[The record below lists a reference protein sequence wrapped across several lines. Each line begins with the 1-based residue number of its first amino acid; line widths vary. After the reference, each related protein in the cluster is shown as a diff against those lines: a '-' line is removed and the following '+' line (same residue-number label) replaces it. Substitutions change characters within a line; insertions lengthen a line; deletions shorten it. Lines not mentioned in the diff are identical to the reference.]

1 MLNQVIPPYEGNQ
14 PFLYACYCAED
25 EALAFP
31 ILARMYNEGFRLF
44 SALACRSDRHSKKGD
59 NDFRSVQRLNA
70 SSSVILFMSHNML
83 DRIRRSDPEVIT
95 AVKSASLRVVVQL
108 DGSEPSGDIYALSVP
123 DHIEYSHG
131 NDAPFWLYIYS
142 SDALEKC
149 RGPWPE
155 ESKRLRL
162 TESNFED
169 VSEEA
174 LSEEYFQLENILSGK
189 PTAPSQKQETYIN
202 NGGYIMPVPDEYVY
216 IPLDYTGDKQFDEV
230 FGLLNKEA
238 EQAHALASAPLK
250 TELPPP
256 AQPMEEPYPEPNW
269 DAVPKHPITEDLPSP
284 LPLQQDAPEIKADTI
299 VDLSEPVEQAKPES
313 EPAAQEPPPPV
324 EAEEESTAE
333 HETLTD
339 TPAPEPEPQSE
350 PQPIIAAKEPA
361 VLPEPEP
368 LPEPK
373 SEPTKPSSVPV
384 MVKTASR
391 RRVRT
396 SVTAVRRT
404 KVAASHMTLEPDS
417 AALIEAN
424 MRDRAYLQNYA
435 RRLVREAMAETVPL
449 LKAEALSAVQPT
461 EPEAPAETK
470 RKHSR
475 KPTAPVLPT
484 AAEPVN
490 TTIQP
495 EPSAKASVTEPAAE
509 DAVKGRKN
517 KHPHSK
523 GISDLFA
530 ALKAKRKEKDTTVEN
545 DSAVVSDPDIED
557 LLPEPKEDTPVLEAA
572 VSKFMRKS
580 AGK

>member
-59 NDFRSVQRLNA
+59 NDFRSIQRLNA

-155 ESKRLRL
+155 ESKRLRM

-169 VSEEA
+169 VSDEA
-174 LSEEYFQLENILSGK
+174 LSEEYFQLESIISGK
-189 PTAPSQKQETYIN
+189 PTTSTPNQNQERYVN

-238 EQAHALASAPLK
+238 EYAHAVANAPLK
-250 TELPPP
+250 TELPL
-256 AQPMEEPYPEPNW
+256 QPVEESYPEPNW
-269 DAVPKHPITEDLPSP
+269 DAVLNLPITEDLPVP
-284 LPLQQDAPEIKADTI
+284 PPVQQEMTKIKADAI
-299 VDLSEPVEQAKPES
+299 VDLSEPVEQPEP
-313 EPAAQEPPPPV
+313 EPELT
-324 EAEEESTAE
+324 EEEPIPTIEADEALATETEIQIETA
-333 HETLTD
+333 
-339 TPAPEPEPQSE
+339 APEPEPQNE
-350 PQPIIAAKEPA
+350 PQPIMAAEEPA
-361 VLPEPEP
+361 ILPEPEP

-373 SEPTKPSSVPV
+373 SEPAKPSSVPV

-475 KPTAPVLPT
+475 KPTAPVLQT
-484 AAEPVN
+484 TAEPVN
-490 TTIQP
+490 ANIQP
-495 EPSAKASVTEPAAE
+495 EPASKASIAEPAAE
-509 DAVKGRKN
+509 ETVKGRKN

-523 GISDLFA
+523 GISGLFA
-530 ALKAKRKEKDTTVEN
+530 ALKAKRKEKESMVQDEQSIVP
-545 DSAVVSDPDIED
+545 DPDIDE

-572 VSKFMRKS
+572 VSKFMRKT

>member
-155 ESKRLRL
+155 ESKRLRM

-189 PTAPSQKQETYIN
+189 SAAQPQKQETYIN

-238 EQAHALASAPLK
+238 EHAHAVATAPLK
-250 TELPPP
+250 TELPP
-256 AQPMEEPYPEPNW
+256 QPTEESYPEPNW
-269 DAVPKHPITEDLPSP
+269 DAAPKHQITEELPP
-284 LPLQQDAPEIKADTI
+284 PPPVQQDAPEIKADTI
-299 VDLSEPVEQAKPES
+299 VDLSEPVEQVEPES
-313 EPAAQEPPPPV
+313 EPIA
-324 EAEEESTAE
+324 EASLSPAEVEEEATTE
-333 HETLTD
+333 PE
-339 TPAPEPEPQSE
+339 APTSEPEPQ
-350 PQPIIAAKEPA
+350 PTPAAEEPA

-368 LPEPK
+368 LPEQK
-373 SEPTKPSSVPV
+373 SEPAKPSSVPV

-417 AALIEAN
+417 SALIEAN

-475 KPTAPVLPT
+475 KPTAPVLQ
-484 AAEPVN
+484 AAVEPIN
-490 TTIQP
+490 INQQP
-495 EPSAKASVTEPAAE
+495 APAAKASAAEPAAE
-509 DAVKGRKN
+509 DTVKGRKN

-523 GISDLFA
+523 GLSGLFA
-530 ALKAKRKEKDTTVEN
+530 ALKAKRREKDTTIEN
-545 DSAVVSDPDIED
+545 APATVPEPDIDD